1 MLFKMIENEE
11 PEATQIANLQISSAS
26 HKLPEQSQVSTCQ
39 IPRPFGFEH
48 LIHQWQPMGI
58 RVLLNLPFTGNDKD
72 YVFAIRNGPFIP
84 NMFYGYPDS
93 TIEAEQSSGA
103 PTVPDEN
110 RRLLNNKKNYW
121 SYAFNNM
128 RPVIAAGPRISTVKE
143 GDNAVYIT
151 YFDQPPNL
159 SDLSLMFRKWRGTMH
174 YRIRTVA
181 GFTTQGYIFASLI
194 RNVPGQLGIFPTQS
208 VSLSPPREDQ
218 SYREAML
225 NSYIMGDTAMFR
237 HFEFQVPFE
246 YPVPYYDQ
254 FAWIGNRSRPAR
266 NFISTANF
274 ANQQKLRP
282 LSGDPVGDNYILIGV
297 RGRLE
302 SSVENGQ
309 IAFELEYRAGD
320 DFQFSDP
327 FVPNQ
332 NSFSPATRW
341 HESAVPTYTIPSKLY
356 TTNGLEEF
364 KAAGKQDE
372 VKQVKREISP
382 VIEDKTTT
390 TQAPTNLRPIYVA
403 PDPLPK
409 TIRNTPTLRRRQ
421 RDIGEDTV
429 DDEDLESQ
437 PGDLQE
443 VLDLKRNLRKS
454 LNRQLDPSSF
464 Q

>member
-1 MLFKMIENEE
+1 MIENEE

-39 IPRPFGFEH
+39 IPRPFGYEH
-48 LIHQWQPMGI
+48 LIHQWQPMGV
-58 RVLLNLPFTGNDKD
+58 RVILNLPFTGNDKD
-72 YVFAIRNGPFIP
+72 YIFAIRNGPFSP
-84 NMFYGYPDS
+84 NLNYSYPDS
-93 TIEAEQSSGA
+93 TIGAEAQKDA

-110 RRLLNNKKNYW
+110 RRNLTQSKLYS

-128 RPVIAAGPRISTVKE
+128 RPVIAAGPRITSVKD
-143 GDNAVYIT
+143 GDNAIYIT
-151 YFDQPPNL
+151 YFDQPSTLAGL
-159 SDLSLMFRKWRGTMH
+159 SHMFRKWRGTMH

-181 GFTTQGYIFASLI
+181 GFTTQGYIFSSLI

-208 VSLSPPREDQ
+208 VTLSPPREDE

-254 FAWIGNRSRPAR
+254 FAWIANRTRPAR
-266 NFISTANF
+266 NFISLNDLS
-274 ANQQKLRP
+274 NKQKLRP
-282 LSGDPVGDNYILIGV
+282 LAGDPVGDNYILIGV

-309 IAFELEYRAGD
+309 IAFEIEYRAGD

-327 FVPNQ
+327 FLPND
-332 NSFSPATRW
+332 NSFRPASGW
-341 HESAVPTYTIPSKLY
+341 HATKVPIYTIPSKQY
-356 TTNGLEEF
+356 TTDGLQGF
-364 KAAGKQDE
+364 NVAGQSEKVE
-372 VKQVKREISP
+372 VKREIVTEKPS
-382 VIEDKTTT
+382 D
-390 TQAPTNLRPIYVA
+390 NLRPVYVA
-403 PDPLPK
+403 PNPLPQ
-409 TIRNTPTLRRRQ
+409 TIRNTPTLRRRA
-421 RDIGEDTV
+421 RDTGVDEV
-429 DDEDLESQ
+429 DDDDLESL

-454 LNRQLDPSSF
+454 LNRQLDPTTF
-464 Q
+464 H